1 MQILYDISLSRK
13 HIGTPHGLVRVEVS
27 IARELLE
34 IDSELKPIWIDNNH
48 KVTVGKFDDFRILTD
63 GSSSKNAAFSNFE
76 LKAIVPKETSNYLG
90 DLKRIPLKNR
100 LIVVATYVISLFPD
114 AFSKPLWNI
123 SKRLYFF
130 LSKIVKPFRRLFSTT
145 AKSVGALGGSNSQ
158 SLTSSKSLVLIPG
171 NDWDR
176 RILEFLPTDESSP
189 PKVATIIYD
198 LIPYDF
204 PHYSVDIETS
214 GRYTYWIGD
223 IAQRSDYL
231 FFISRFSQERFN
243 VMLKERRIE
252 SKGKQMVISL
262 PPGIMPSP
270 ELSVPDFSNELESSF
285 ILVVCTIEARKNHQ
299 ILVSAIR
306 LAISRNEKLPQL
318 VFIGSPGWG
327 TKQLMHEID
336 KDEDLRDRIVV
347 KSGVS
352 DAELRWL
359 YEKCTAVAYP
369 SIVEGFGLP
378 VFEAAVFKK
387 PIISSDIPVF
397 DEIPHPLRT
406 KVNPYD
412 TEGWKN
418 ALQNAGSEI
427 EPPGGWQELQLP
439 TWKEN
444 VQQMIAFMSE

>member
-1 MQILYDISLSRK
+1 M
-13 HIGTPHGLVRVEVS
+13 GTPHGLVRVEVS
-27 IARELLE
+27 IAKELLE
-34 IDSELKPIWIDNNH
+34 IDSELKPIWVDDNY
-48 KVTVGKFDDFRILTD
+48 KVTVGKFDDFRSLTD
-63 GSSSKNAAFSNFE
+63 GSSSKNAAFSNFA
-76 LKAIVPKETSNYLG
+76 LRAIVSKESSSYLR

-114 AFSKPLWNI
+114 AFSKPLWKI
-123 SKRLYFF
+123 SKSLYFS
-130 LSKIVKPFRRLFSTT
+130 LLKIVKPFRKLFFAT

-158 SLTSSKSLVLIPG
+158 NLTNSKNLILIPG

-176 RILEFLPTDESSP
+176 RILELLPTDESSP
-189 PKVATIIYD
+189 PKVAAIIYD

-231 FFISRFSQERFN
+231 FFISRFSQDRFN
-243 VMLKERRIE
+243 VMLKERGIE

-262 PPGIMPSP
+262 PPGIMPSS
-270 ELSVPDFSNELESSF
+270 ELSQPDFSNELESSF

-327 TKQLMHEID
+327 TQQLMHEID

-359 YEKCTAVAYP
+359 YKKCTAVAYP

-387 PIISSDIPVF
+387 PIITSDIAVF

-427 EPPGGWQELQLP
+427 EPPGGWQEHQLP